1 MIRKHIIGLAIAAVV
16 AVGCFGLK
24 SAEASDTSG
33 FIEVNAGPVSTWS
46 AFQPVDS
53 LAAKVSQ
60 IDHTGAYN
68 AYEQVY
74 GN

>member
-16 AVGCFGLK
+16 AVGCFGLR

-33 FIEVNAGPVSTWS
+33 FGPYNAGPVSTWS
-46 AFQPVDS
+46 AYQPVDS
-53 LAAKVSQ
+53 LPAKIPQ

-68 AYEQVY
+68 AYEQAY